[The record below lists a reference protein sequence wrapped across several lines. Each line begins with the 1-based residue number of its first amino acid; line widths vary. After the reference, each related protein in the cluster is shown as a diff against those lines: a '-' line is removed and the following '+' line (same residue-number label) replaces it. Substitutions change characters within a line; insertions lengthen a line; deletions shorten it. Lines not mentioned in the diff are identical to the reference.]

1 MKRDKGDPRPL
12 HTEAD
17 NLPPLSR
24 PEADVAGISPT
35 PEVVYAESDE
45 DPNREDQREA
55 HHADPDEHV

>member
-1 MKRDKGDPRPL
+1 MKRDQDDPRPL

-45 DPNREDQREA
+45 DEDQREA
-55 HHADPDEHV
+55 HQADVDEHV